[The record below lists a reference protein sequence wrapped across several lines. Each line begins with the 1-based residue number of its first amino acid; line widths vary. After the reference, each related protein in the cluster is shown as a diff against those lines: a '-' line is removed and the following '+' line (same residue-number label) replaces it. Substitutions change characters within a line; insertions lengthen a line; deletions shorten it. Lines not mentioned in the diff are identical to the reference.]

1 MEKQERQSNL
11 ELLRIISMMG
21 VIVLHY
27 NNTEMGGAFALA
39 FGVNKGILF
48 VLESI
53 FICGVNVYML
63 ISGYFLCLKNQR
75 RLWRPVELVVQVMV
89 FGLGFYILGVVLRQ
103 KEFTMAG
110 LGQSLVPN
118 NYFVILYI
126 VCFLL
131 SPYINV
137 TLYKIGQ
144 KQSLRL
150 MILMFLLFSVWPTAV
165 DVLREL
171 SGMEWA
177 GLSTV
182 GISGSQGGYTIVNFV
197 MMYCMGAY
205 LRLYL
210 KKEYSLTSLLAALA
224 AAVALLSGW
233 AAFNSLHGILGG
245 SAWEYCNPLVVV
257 EAVILLLLFRR
268 LHLPGSKI
276 INTVSK
282 GAFTVY
288 LLHSPFLLYIG
299 IPKAAVASPPLM
311 VLHIL
316 LAAVGIYAICFLCYL
331 LYGQVTGPLF
341 RLLERKWPALLEVR
355 F

>member
-1 MEKQERQSNL
+1 MGNQERQSNI

-27 NNTEMGGAFALA
+27 NNTEIGGAFALA

-48 VLESI
+48 ALESI

-89 FGLGFYILGVVLRQ
+89 FGLGLYILAVVLGQ

-110 LGQSLVPN
+110 LGESLVPN
-118 NYFVILYI
+118 NYFVIMYI
-126 VCFLL
+126 ACFLL

-137 TLYKIGQ
+137 VFHKIGQ
-144 KQSLRL
+144 RQSLCL
-150 MILMFLLFSVWPTAV
+150 IIMMFLLFSVWPTAA
-165 DVLREL
+165 DVLGEL

-197 MMYCMGAY
+197 MMYCIGAY
-205 LRLYL
+205 LRLYQ
-210 KKEYSLTSLLAALA
+210 KKEYSLKSLLAALA

-233 AAFNSLHGILGG
+233 AAFNSFHGILGG
-245 SAWEYCNPLVVV
+245 SAWEYCNPLVVA
-257 EAVILLLLFRR
+257 EAVILLLLFQKLR
-268 LHLPGSKI
+268 LGNRKF
-276 INTVSK
+276 INAVSK

-299 IPKAAVASPPLM
+299 IPGAVASAPPLL
-311 VLHIL
+311 VLHIF
-316 LAAVGIYAICFLCYL
+316 LAFVIIYFICFLCYL
-331 LYGQVTGPLF
+331 LYGKVTGPLF
-341 RLLERKWPALLEVR
+341 RLLERKWPFVLEVK

>member
-1 MEKQERQSNL
+1 MEKQERQSNI

-27 NNTEMGGAFALA
+27 NNAEMGGAFALA
-39 FGVNKGILF
+39 SGVNKGILF

-63 ISGYFLCLKNQR
+63 ISGYFLCLKNDR
-75 RLWRPVELVVQVMV
+75 RLWRPVELVAQVMV
-89 FGLGFYILGVVLRQ
+89 FGLGFYILGVFLGQ

-118 NYFVILYI
+118 NYFVILYS

-137 TLYKIGQ
+137 VFHKIGQ
-144 KQSLRL
+144 KQSFGLI
-150 MILMFLLFSVWPTAV
+150 ILMFVAFSVWPAAV
-165 DVLREL
+165 DLFQEIT
-171 SGMEWA
+171 GIEWE
-177 GLSTV
+177 GLSSI

-197 MMYCMGAY
+197 MMYCIGAY

-210 KKEYSLTSLLAALA
+210 KKEYSLTSLLAALVA
-224 AAVALLSGW
+224 TVALLSGW

-257 EAVILLLLFRR
+257 EAVLLLLLFRR
-268 LHLPGSKI
+268 LQLQNSKF
-276 INTVSK
+276 INAVSR

-288 LLHSPFLLYIG
+288 LLHAPFLLYIG
-299 IPKAAVASPPLM
+299 IPKAVASSPPLM
-311 VLHIL
+311 VLHIF
-316 LAAVGIYAICFLCYL
+316 LAVVGIYFICFLCYL
-331 LYGQVTGPLF
+331 LYGKVTGPLF
-341 RLLERKWPALLEVR
+341 RLLERKWPVLLEVR